1 MINLDEVKHNIHKKF
16 EELKFQ
22 EDKHEYEA
30 QNKKLKSVS
39 YFIKDYTE
47 EFNPINA
54 ALGVAKKTGKTV
66 AQVLQEWEN
75 IKNESCALGTKTHLF
90 GEHFVLTG
98 ENNPSNGYEEALV
111 KFWMD
116 LPEHLVPVT
125 LELKMYCIK
134 MGIAGTADI
143 ILYNKQT
150 NKFIIADY
158 KGLPLDTPILT
169 NIGWVNMGDLTLQ
182 HKVFDKDGKMCN
194 IKNISNIHNKKCLKI
209 IFDNKEEIIS
219 DFEHRWLI
227 HKGNNKKGLVMT
239 TQDIKDYIDS
249 FNKPLSSFQTLRI
262 LNNEAI
268 DIPNIEL
275 PIDPYVFGVWL
286 GDGHKADGKITQMNN
301 KVWQEIEHR
310 GYLLSAD
317 LSQGGAG
324 LAQTRTVY
332 GLEKELRKLN
342 LLKNKHLPEVF
353 ILSSKKQKI
362 DILRGLMDSDG
373 YYNKKRKRFV
383 LTTTKK
389 EQVKFSTELLASLGI
404 KSTVISC
411 KKYCKEKIIK
421 GFDVCFTTELFNPF
435 LCRNE
440 NIKIKTNKQNT
451 YRRIVSVEEVEQV
464 LTKCIE
470 VDSKSHTFLCTK
482 RLIPTHNTNKD
493 LFKNFKGKKL
503 KAPFNNLLDN
513 PFGKYNIQ
521 LSMYQILFELTGYEV
536 EDRFII
542 WLKPNSEYEIFY
554 TQDLRKEINNLY
566 NF

>member
-111 KFWMD
+111 KFWTD

-158 KGLPLDTPILT
+158 K
-169 NIGWVNMGDLTLQ
+169 
-182 HKVFDKDGKMCN
+182 
-194 IKNISNIHNKKCLKI
+194 
-209 IFDNKEEIIS
+209 
-219 DFEHRWLI
+219 
-227 HKGNNKKGLVMT
+227 
-239 TQDIKDYIDS
+239 
-249 FNKPLSSFQTLRI
+249 
-262 LNNEAI
+262 
-268 DIPNIEL
+268 
-275 PIDPYVFGVWL
+275 
-286 GDGHKADGKITQMNN
+286 
-301 KVWQEIEHR
+301 
-310 GYLLSAD
+310 
-317 LSQGGAG
+317 
-324 LAQTRTVY
+324 
-332 GLEKELRKLN
+332 
-342 LLKNKHLPEVF
+342 
-353 ILSSKKQKI
+353 
-362 DILRGLMDSDG
+362 
-373 YYNKKRKRFV
+373 
-383 LTTTKK
+383 
-389 EQVKFSTELLASLGI
+389 
-404 KSTVISC
+404 
-411 KKYCKEKIIK
+411 
-421 GFDVCFTTELFNPF
+421 
-435 LCRNE
+435 
-440 NIKIKTNKQNT
+440 
-451 YRRIVSVEEVEQV
+451 
-464 LTKCIE
+464 
-470 VDSKSHTFLCTK
+470 
-482 RLIPTHNTNKD
+482 TNKD

-536 EDRFII
+536 ENRFII
-542 WLKPNSEYEIFY
+542 WLKPDAEYEIYY